1 MKATVQEYD
10 FHQRVLARDDPIAF
24 AALAEWLYN
33 PLVQDVRKRA
43 GINADPMLVEEAVGE
58 ALLNYHDAP
67 EKYDPSRISLRSYL
81 IMAAYGDFQNAQAK
95 EDRQAKHQ
103 ISIFDPAFQEGE
115 SAGSQETVE
124 ALENELRVDELWKL
138 IDEIFPDPTE
148 RRIVTLILNKV
159 RSPEPYAQA
168 LGLSDL
174 SYDERFRQARLVK
187 YRITRRLRRRMAQ
200 KLKQEDTFNER
211 LYPIT

>member
-1 MKATVQEYD
+1 MRATVQEYD

-33 PLVQDVRKRA
+33 PLVQDVCKRA
-43 GINADPMLVEEAVGE
+43 GINADPVLVEEAVGQ
-58 ALLNYHDAP
+58 ALLDYHDAP

-81 IMAAYGDFQNAQAK
+81 IMAAYGDFQNARKK
-95 EDRQAKHQ
+95 EDRLAKHQ

-115 SAGSQETVE
+115 VAGSQETVE
-124 ALENELRVDELWKL
+124 AIEHELRVEELWKL

-168 LGLSDL
+168 LGLGDL
-174 SYDERFRQARLVK
+174 SYDEQLKRVRLVK

-200 KLKQEDTFNER
+200 QLNRTGEYIQ
-211 LYPIT
+211 

>member
-1 MKATVQEYD
+1 MYMKATVQEYD
-10 FHQRVLARDDPIAF
+10 FHQRILARDDPIAF

-43 GINADPMLVEEAVGE
+43 GINADAVLVEEAVGE

-81 IMAAYGDFQNAQAK
+81 IMAAYRDFQNAWIK
-95 EDRQAKHQ
+95 ENRQTKYQ
-103 ISIFDPAFQEGE
+103 ISLFDPAFQKSEI
-115 SAGSQETVE
+115 AGSQETAEVIE
-124 ALENELRVDELWKL
+124 HELRVEELWKL
-138 IDEIFPDPTE
+138 IDEIFPDSTE

-159 RSPEPYAQA
+159 RSLEPYAQA
-168 LGLSDL
+168 LGLSDVSHDDQL
-174 SYDERFRQARLVK
+174 RQIRLVK

-200 KLKQEDTFNER
+200 Q
-211 LYPIT
+211 LYQTGG

>member
-1 MKATVQEYD
+1 MKATIQEFD
-10 FHQRVLARDDPIAF
+10 FHQRILARDDPIAF

-43 GINADPMLVEEAVGE
+43 GIDADPVLVEEAVGE

-81 IMAAYGDFQNAQAK
+81 IMAAYRDFQNAWIK
-95 EDRQAKHQ
+95 ENRQTKYQ
-103 ISIFDPAFQEGE
+103 ISLFDPAFQKSEI
-115 SAGSQETVE
+115 AGSQETAEVIE
-124 ALENELRVDELWKL
+124 HELRVEELWKF
-138 IDEIFPDPTE
+138 IDELFPDSTE

-168 LGLSDL
+168 LGLSDVSHDDQL
-174 SYDERFRQARLVK
+174 RQIRLVK

-200 KLKQEDTFNER
+200 Q
-211 LYPIT
+211 LYQTGG

>member
-1 MKATVQEYD
+1 MKATIQEFD
-10 FHQRVLARDDPIAF
+10 FHQRILARDDPIAF

-43 GINADPMLVEEAVGE
+43 GINADPVLVEEAVGE

-81 IMAAYGDFQNAQAK
+81 IMAAYRDFQNAWIK
-95 EDRQAKHQ
+95 ENRQTKYQ
-103 ISIFDPAFQEGE
+103 ISLFDPAFQKSEI
-115 SAGSQETVE
+115 AGSQETAEVIE
-124 ALENELRVDELWKL
+124 HELRVEELWKF
-138 IDEIFPDPTE
+138 IDELFPDSTE

-159 RSPEPYAQA
+159 RSPEPYAHA
-168 LGLSDL
+168 LGLSDVSHDDQL
-174 SYDERFRQARLVK
+174 RQIRLVK

-200 KLKQEDTFNER
+200 Q
-211 LYPIT
+211 LYQTGG

>member
-1 MKATVQEYD
+1 MKATIQEYD
-10 FHQRVLARDDPIAF
+10 FHQRILARDDPIAF
-24 AALAEWLYN
+24 AALAEWLYH

-43 GINADPMLVEEAVGE
+43 GINADPVLVEEAVGE

-81 IMAAYGDFQNAQAK
+81 IMSAYRDFQNAWIK
-95 EDRQAKHQ
+95 ENRQTKYQ
-103 ISIFDPAFQEGE
+103 ISLFDPAFQKSEI
-115 SAGSQETVE
+115 AVSQETAE
-124 ALENELRVDELWKL
+124 LIEHELRVEELWKL
-138 IDEIFPDPTE
+138 IDEIFPDSTE

-168 LGLSDL
+168 LGLSDVSHDDQL
-174 SYDERFRQARLVK
+174 RQIRLVK

-200 KLKQEDTFNER
+200 Q
-211 LYPIT
+211 LYQTGG

>member
-1 MKATVQEYD
+1 MKATIQEYD
-10 FHQRVLARDDPIAF
+10 FHQRILARDDPIAF

-43 GINADPMLVEEAVGE
+43 GINADPVLVEEAVGE

-67 EKYDPSRISLRSYL
+67 EKYDPSRVSLRSYL
-81 IMAAYGDFQNAQAK
+81 SMAAYRDFQNAWVK
-95 EDRQAKHQ
+95 ENRQTKYQ
-103 ISIFDPAFQEGE
+103 ISLFDPALQKCEI
-115 SAGSQETVE
+115 AGSQETAEVIE
-124 ALENELRVDELWKL
+124 HELRVEELWKL
-138 IDEIFPDPTE
+138 IAEIFPDSTE

-168 LGLSDL
+168 LGLSDVSHDDQL
-174 SYDERFRQARLVK
+174 RQIRLVK

-200 KLKQEDTFNER
+200 Q
-211 LYPIT
+211 LYQTGG